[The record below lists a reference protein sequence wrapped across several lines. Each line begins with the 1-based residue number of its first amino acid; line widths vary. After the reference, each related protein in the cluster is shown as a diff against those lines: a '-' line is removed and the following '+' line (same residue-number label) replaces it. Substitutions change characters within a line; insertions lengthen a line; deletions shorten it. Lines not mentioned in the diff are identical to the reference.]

1 MILQKVSN
9 NKFIRHFSIR
19 RKFKPFLIFNV
30 FLLLFIFDTSKA
42 DNNFPNKKNN
52 QIEIE
57 YLESRNE
64 LEDYIIDTG
73 DSIYIEF
80 FPASELSG
88 VFSVNAEGE
97 LLLPRLDETF
107 VRGLTKSELK
117 TLLEKRYADFLID
130 PKIKISIA
138 RFKRIRVLAKGEL
151 RNPGFYKFPS
161 YSSGSFVT
169 LDKVDNSELDSL
181 IENNNEQ
188 SGIGQ
193 NLQSNNQASQ
203 DLVVKR
209 SNEFLTTISDV
220 IRRAGGITSRTDL
233 SKIEI
238 TRDIPIGKGGGK
250 KRAIIDFNA
259 YISESD
265 PTNDIRIFDGDT
277 LFFPQLSKVNPN
289 QIPQSILSGISP
301 RFITVD
307 IFGRVEN
314 PGTVKLPLEAAL
326 SDAINLTG
334 PIKPLS
340 GKIVLIRYNK
350 DGTILNK
357 NISYS
362 ARAKKGSKSNPFV
375 KQGDLISVKNSLL
388 GKTTG
393 VIREVTAPFIGIYS
407 TKEIFEGISN

>member
-1 MILQKVSN
+1 MFGIS
-9 NKFIRHFSIR
+9 RA
-19 RKFKPFLIFNV
+19 
-30 FLLLFIFDTSKA
+30 DT
-42 DNNFPNKKNN
+42 DFPNKKNN

-73 DSIYIEF
+73 DAIYLEF
-80 FPASELSG
+80 YPAGELSG
-88 VFSVNAEGE
+88 IFSVNEEGE

-117 TLLEKRYADFLID
+117 TLLEKRYAEFLID
-130 PKIKISIA
+130 PEIKIRLA
-138 RFKRIRVLAKGEL
+138 RFKSIRVLVRGEL
-151 RNPGFYKFPS
+151 RNPGFYKFPA
-161 YSSGSFVT
+161 YSTGSFLT
-169 LDKVDNSELDSL
+169 LDKVDNSGLDTL

-188 SGIGQ
+188 SEIGQ
-193 NLQSNNQASQ
+193 NLQSNNQSSQ

-209 SNEFLTTISDV
+209 SNESLTTISDV
-220 IRRAGGITSRTDL
+220 IRKAGGITSTTDL

-238 TRDIPIGKGGGK
+238 IRDIPLGKGGGK
-250 KRAIIDFNA
+250 KRAIIDLTSFVDK
-259 YISESD
+259 SD
-265 PTNDIRIFDGDT
+265 PSNDIRVFDGDRIF
-277 LFFPQLSKVNPN
+277 LPKLASASSDILPK
-289 QIPQSILSGISP
+289 SILSGLSP

-314 PGTVKLPLEAAL
+314 PGVVKLPLEASL
-326 SDAINLTG
+326 SDAIDLTG

-350 DGTILNK
+350 DGTILKK

-362 ARAKKGSKSNPFV
+362 ARAKRGSKRNPFV

-388 GKTTG
+388 GKSTG
-393 VIREVTAPFIGIYS
+393 IIREITAPFVGIYS
-407 TKEIFEGISN
+407 TKEIIESFND